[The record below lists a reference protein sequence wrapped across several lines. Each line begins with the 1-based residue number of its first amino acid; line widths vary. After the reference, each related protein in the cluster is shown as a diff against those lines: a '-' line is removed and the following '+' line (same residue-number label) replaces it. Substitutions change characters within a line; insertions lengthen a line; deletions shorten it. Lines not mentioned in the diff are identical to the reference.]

1 MNYAA
6 ANSMELQLKM
16 TPFNSHISFKHA
28 IFSLLEI
35 EILDSCQ
42 WTHFSIF
49 SILPSRKK
57 GLPTQQKTHMKNSC
71 LKTVYYL
78 WRVLKNIKVQIVPA
92 SIKNI
97 KFTFLVILLA
107 SCECCL
113 FLLPNTQAKV
123 AAKYSIFIH
132 LNL

>member
-1 MNYAA
+1 MKYSA

-28 IFSLLEI
+28 ISSLLE
-35 EILDSCQ
+35 LGDPGQLSVNSFF
-42 WTHFSIF
+42 HIF
-49 SILPSRKK
+49 YTSFQEK
-57 GLPTQQKTHMKNSC
+57 GLPTQQKTHMKTSC
-71 LKTVYYL
+71 LKNFYYL
-78 WRVLKNIKVQIVPA
+78 WRALKNIKVQIVPA

-97 KFTFLVILLA
+97 KFTFLVILSA

-113 FLLPNTQAKV
+113 SLLPNIQGKV